1 MSYLSG
7 QPGQRGGLVSSG
19 SLRNAVAG
27 GMVAGFRLSTVVPA
41 HHCVRFA

>member
-19 SLRNAVAG
+19 FPLSAVAG
-27 GMVAGFRLSTVVPA
+27 GMVAGIRLSTVVPA
-41 HHCVRFA
+41 HHGVRFA